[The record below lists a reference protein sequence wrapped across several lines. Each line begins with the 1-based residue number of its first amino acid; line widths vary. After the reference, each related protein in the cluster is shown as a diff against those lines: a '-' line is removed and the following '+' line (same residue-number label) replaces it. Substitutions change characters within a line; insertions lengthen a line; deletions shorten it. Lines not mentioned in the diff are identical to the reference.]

1 MSFPIIN
8 RSLEVEFNAE
18 VAVVNPGNVESVE
31 SVDNVEEEQEEVPL
45 CDCTEVIAKPLFEAP
60 IKLGECCICFE
71 DMEMVNFMVTRC
83 GHAFHASCMFRT
95 LEMNDNC
102 PMCRTQLIPDC
113 VVDDDD
119 SEYDYEEDEEGD
131 DEEGDAESVED
142 EDEDAEERERR
153 VEATMALAEAAK
165 VVVELAGEQAV
176 VEIVEDVL
184 GKDLHEVT
192 REHAVVEVVEEV
204 LSKVVH
210 EVTNKV
216 INNYH
221 NEIISRLFVGGN
233 REEVCANVM
242 AIMDEINEMKQIGC
256 KCN

>member
-1 MSFPIIN
+1 MSFPIVN
-8 RSLEVEFNAE
+8 RSLDAEFDAE
-18 VAVVNPGNVESVE
+18 VAVVNPGNVDNVDN
-31 SVDNVEEEQEEVPL
+31 VDNVEEEEEEEELPL

-113 VVDDDD
+113 VDDDDD
-119 SEYDYEEDEEGD
+119 SDYDYEEGEEGEEGD
-131 DEEGDAESVED
+131 DEESVVD
-142 EDEDAEERERR
+142 EDEEGERR
-153 VEATMALAEAAK
+153 VEATLALAAAAK
-165 VVVELAGEQAV
+165 VVVDLVGEQ
-176 VEIVEDVL
+176 
-184 GKDLHEVT
+184 
-192 REHAVVEVVEEV
+192 AVVEVVEEV
-204 LSKVVH
+204 LGKDLHKDAGEQVVVEVVEEILGKVVH
-210 EVTNKV
+210 EVTNNV

-233 REEVCANVM
+233 REEVCANVI
-242 AIMDEINEMKQIGC
+242 AIMDEINKMKQTGC